1 MQKDTNIITEALLVD
16 LINTQWEIFDKDEL
30 IHVMGIPDYDKI
42 EDRIIVNSKEV
53 RDGVQWGRVDRMNMI
68 RIAVGLF
75 DRGEDLPETLNLSKF
90 NYQVKEVFYVLDR
103 RPEYADVLK
112 IDLDNLKIYESH
124 MLLSMGKD
132 FFFNRIPIEKYRFN
146 YKEYI
151 DIIRAYDYE
160 EKILNRID
168 INKLKGH
175 NISEIL
181 KGESYVKYFDLKK
194 LTPIDWIDLLEE
206 RPELLKYCNIDVFMK
221 KDIYYLIQLVVLFY
235 EPDMT
240 NLIFKRDMSEI
251 SPLGWEKLLIYNPD
265 RFIDECDFSCLNELN
280 WANIKKFK
288 PDLLVFK
295 L

>member
-1 MQKDTNIITEALLVD
+1 
-16 LINTQWEIFDKDEL
+16 
-30 IHVMGIPDYDKI
+30 
-42 EDRIIVNSKEV
+42 
-53 RDGVQWGRVDRMNMI
+53 
-68 RIAVGLF
+68 
-75 DRGEDLPETLNLSKF
+75 
-90 NYQVKEVFYVLDR
+90 
-103 RPEYADVLK
+103 
-112 IDLDNLKIYESH
+112 

-132 FFFNRIPIEKYRFN
+132 FFFNKIPIEKYRFN

-160 EKILNRID
+160 ERILNRID

-181 KGESYVKYFDLKK
+181 IVKGEPYVKYFDLKK
-194 LTPIDWIDLLEE
+194 LTPIDWIDLLEQ
-206 RPELLKYCNIDVFMK
+206 RPELLKHCNIEVFMK

-240 NLIFKRDMSEI
+240 NLIFKRDMSKI

-288 PDLLVFK
+288 PELLVFK